1 MSEAK
6 RPSLKLKL
14 KTGPQAPSVPPV
26 TTPLTGTPKLTLKFG
41 HKPSLPPPSG
51 PPPGGPK
58 AQRAKK
64 PKKEKPSR
72 LSQTTPKK
80 RDSSSLNDNPDLTE
94 APTATTAS
102 PYPPVKKLKLIS
114 TSAHTPKTPFLRLKP
129 KGKPPPRPLGVGYD
143 SESSDREID
152 PAIEEEFILR
162 MAPGPDCDYL
172 RQAVTEKRFGPRSEG
187 GADVRMKFLQRDGRR
202 AVVTIKGRNYAAC
215 LVDLP
220 CIIEG
225 IKSWDKRGWWKS
237 ADICQMLLV
246 LGKIDREE
254 EALTFPITG
263 KDVDTK
269 TWQHA
274 HGLTPPMRF
283 VRKRRFRKRVSN
295 RTIEAVEEE
304 VERLLQAD
312 LECIGE
318 SKYEVLDLDRLT
330 REASARDSDS
340 DNGYNMLGNAG
351 MYEDGEQDA
360 EGEIDDQGEYFNGHG
375 ANDDMDDGLE
385 ADLEAAMM
393 QGDAITLQITES
405 PTAIPAILEPSSDQ
419 SGVNTPSAATPAQA
433 LDSGDESSDADA
445 DSAGEEID
453 EDALEQQQDLLRQR
467 EEIADLEAAIEGQ
480 NAELARQQ
488 NPILR
493 QKLMKKIASLKAD
506 LDVKKM
512 AIGEGDDDA

>member
-1 MSEAK
+1 MSESK
-6 RPSLKLKL
+6 RPTLKLKV
-14 KTGPQAPSVPPV
+14 KTGSQATTVPPV
-26 TTPLTGTPKLTLKFG
+26 TTPSTGIPKITLKFG
-41 HKPSLPPPSG
+41 GQKPSLPPAAG
-51 PPPGGPK
+51 PPASERKAPK
-58 AQRAKK
+58 AKK

-72 LSQTTPKK
+72 LNQTTPKK
-80 RDSSSLNDNPDLTE
+80 RDSSTLNDSLDLTE
-94 APTATTAS
+94 KFTATTDS

-114 TSAHTPKTPFLRLKP
+114 SAHTPKTPFLRLKP

-162 MAPGPDCDYL
+162 MEPGSDCDYL
-172 RQAVTEKRFGPRSEG
+172 RQAVTEKRFGPRSDG
-187 GADVRMKFLQRDGRR
+187 GADVRLKFLQRDGRR

-215 LVDLP
+215 LADLP

-225 IKSWDKRGWWKS
+225 MKSWDKRGWWKS

-246 LGKIDREE
+246 LGKIEKED
-254 EALTFPITG
+254 EALTYPITG

-312 LECIGE
+312 SECIGE

-330 REASARDSDS
+330 REASARDSDG

-351 MYEDGEQDA
+351 MYEGGEQDG
-360 EGEIDDQGEYFNGHG
+360 EGEIDDQGEYFNGQA

-393 QGDAITLQITES
+393 QDDAITLQITES
-405 PTAIPAILEPSSDQ
+405 PTAIPAILEPASDQ
-419 SGVNTPSAATPAQA
+419 SGLNTPTAVTPAPA
-433 LDSGDESSDADA
+433 LDSGDESSDAD
-445 DSAGEEID
+445 DSAEEID

-480 NAELARQQ
+480 NAELTRQQ

-493 QKLMKKIASLKAD
+493 QKLLKKIASLKAD
-506 LDVKKM
+506 LDVKKT